1 MKALKWFDNLDILKI
16 SGIAFAILSLVSTS
30 LWFSYDP
37 VLPKCPLF
45 GEATFSKVYCMSDFV
60 LSILTM
66 LILLYALWSHD
77 RKLIILGLAFL
88 VLICT
93 LDLNRANAI
102 TYFFFCLWTMLLL
115 TDADKN
121 LYRHC
126 IVIFLTAIYF
136 WSGIHKWNVHFF
148 GETYQWLMN
157 LMPLT
162 RGLMSEKWFSIL
174 LPALESIPALM
185 LLWPRSRKPGVI
197 LLLIMHIYIIYFM
210 TIIEWGRGIIVW
222 NLMMI
227 SLLLHIYNFQES
239 CLNLWR
245 KGSVVLK
252 SFLAF
257 IAIIFP
263 LLFCFDKVSSE
274 VAYSMYC
281 GRYMTAS
288 MAFTATDKSK
298 LDKKYYP
305 YLVEYQNFY
314 VMDMDNFGFKTYES
328 ELCRTE
334 FTQEKMFR
342 KLCEPFSDS
351 CMMVITRNPMFSA
364 PEYEYVYKE

>member
-1 MKALKWFDNLDILKI
+1 MNALKWFDNLDILKI
-16 SGIAFAILSLVSTS
+16 SGVAFVILSLISTS

-37 VLPKCPLF
+37 VLPKCPLI
-45 GEATFSKVYCMSDFV
+45 GEATFSKEYSILDFG
-60 LSILTM
+60 LSILTTI
-66 LILLYALWSHD
+66 ILLFALWVNN
-77 RKLIILGLAFL
+77 RRLIILGLAFL

-102 TYFFFCLWTMLLL
+102 TYFFFCLWSMWLL
-115 TDADKN
+115 TNADKN

-126 IVIFLTAIYF
+126 IVIFLSAIYF
-136 WSGIHKWNVHFF
+136 WSGVHKWNVHFF

-162 RGLMSEKWFSIL
+162 RGLMPEKWFSIL

-185 LLWPRSRKPGVI
+185 LLWTRSRKQGVI

-210 TIIEWGRGIIVW
+210 TIIEWGRGIIIW
-222 NLMMI
+222 NLLMI
-227 SLLLHIYNFQES
+227 SLLMHIYNFQERS
-239 CLNLWR
+239 MKLWQNAKLPLR
-245 KGSVVLK
+245 L
-252 SFLAF
+252 FLAF
-257 IAIIFP
+257 ITIIFP
-263 LLFCFDKVSSE
+263 LLFCFDKVTSE
-274 VAYSMYC
+274 IAYSMYC

-288 MAFTATDKSK
+288 IAFTSHDKSK

-305 YLVEYQNFY
+305 YLVEYQNFH
-314 VMDMDNFGFKTYES
+314 VMDMDNFGFNTYES

-334 FTQEKMFR
+334 FALEKMFR
-342 KLCEPFSDS
+342 KLSEPYSDS